1 MDSVDGDVR
10 LSVKL
15 DTKTIQSS
23 ADELRKAFKNALSSL
38 SSSDTASKVLE
49 QLNTTVESV
58 TSSLETLQS
67 SGNII
72 VQTNAQQVSEET
84 EQVSSAIE
92 EAKSSAETAHQAL
105 SEMENINDVN
115 TEPIEQATESIET
128 LDEWAR
134 QTDEEID
141 KLIDDIAQQQAAEQ
155 NISQQISNKNAD
167 GFQANFVADEFNDLL
182 SQINNVEELQELIMD
197 LRTVQGQLNGESED
211 YNEKWESIN
220 EAVHSVLE
228 KIREVR
234 IENARTAT
242 SFGETTQN
250 ANEPQTSTENIA
262 QSTSSV
268 RFLSAL
274 SRGMQ
279 DLEGYTWNVI
289 NAFRN
294 VGDVIRHS
302 TGSAVPAIS
311 SASDRITQ
319 FNKSI
324 LNSVKSLIQHSKVI
338 KAAKNGIAQFSKSV
352 LNSVKSLIKHGTAS
366 KSAKNGINNF
376 NSVMK
381 KGVNVLLKYGL
392 GIRSTYILFNKLK
405 TAIKDGYKN
414 LGGYSDEVNKSISS
428 TMSALAKLKN
438 QLAATFQPIV
448 SVVVPILNKLIEKLN
463 EAAVAVSQF
472 FAAWTGQAYVYKA
485 KDVQEKYVEDLE
497 DTAEA
502 AEEAEKAL
510 DSYLSPLDD
519 INKFQED
526 SDKATSTDKTKDTTA
541 EDPKNMF
548 ETAAVE
554 SKFKELVDKIKK
566 AFESGDF
573 TDFGVKLGEKLNK
586 AIKKIDS
593 KAIGK
598 TIAKVINS
606 ATSFAI
612 GFLTTVNWDKI
623 GSKIADN
630 INTLVKNVDGKQL
643 GRAIAE
649 VINSGFGLA
658 TGFLGTFNST
668 ALADKIAD
676 TINSFFENIDEK
688 TAGETI
694 ASAINKAIS
703 FSTELLAET
712 DFEQI
717 GTKIANFMN
726 STFENI
732 DGEQIGET
740 LSTVLFSV
748 IDFAM
753 GFLENLDFGEVEQKL
768 NDIIHGFFEDIDT
781 RTDIDFE
788 PFLSAFDGLT
798 EDVQE
803 IIDLAETWVTSVWD
817 KVFVPLSTWVIDEGV
832 PAALDAIGGALELIK
847 SVGEKAGEILSA
859 LWDGFFAQAASW
871 VGDEIVSFLE
881 ILGQFLTD
889 IANNDAAVTAIIAIG
904 AAILTI
910 VTAVKALNIALA
922 IADILSQPLL
932 ILPELIAIAIAA
944 IIVVIIEVI
953 TYWDTL
959 KEIFSEGIQWWKDFF
974 SKWWNTIVT
983 YWSDKLLSI
992 GKWFKTVIASFKE
1005 FLGDVKDYWSQHN
1018 PFPGITNSAKAFVT
1032 GFKNIVGGITKFLL
1046 YTFKGNWKKAWEGI
1060 KQVFTGIWQTLAGA
1074 ITLPI
1079 NAVIDLINLLL
1090 KGITKG
1096 VNAILSGISNAMQFD
1111 IPEWVP
1117 GIGGSTYGLYIPPLE
1132 IPTIPKLATGAVI
1145 PPNREFLAVLGDQR
1159 NGNNIEAPEG
1169 LIRQIVSEEL
1179 AKNNGGNNVYN
1190 VNLQVGNKSFLKFVL
1205 DEAKIKQ
1212 GQTGRNPFELA

>member
-1 MDSVDGDVR
+1 MESVDGDVR

-38 SSSDTASKVLE
+38 SSSDTASKALE
-49 QLNTTVESV
+49 QLNATVESV
-58 TSSLETLQS
+58 TSSLEILQS
-67 SGNII
+67 SGNIVI
-72 VQTNAQQVSEET
+72 QTNAQQVSEET
-84 EQVSSAIE
+84 EKVGSAIGE
-92 EAKSSAETAHQAL
+92 VQSNAESTNQTL
-105 SEMENINDVN
+105 SEMENINVN
-115 TEPIEQATESIET
+115 TEPIEQATESVEN

-134 QTDEEID
+134 QTDEDID
-141 KLIDDIAQQQAAEQ
+141 KLFDDIARQQAAEQ
-155 NISQQISNKNAD
+155 NISNTNAG

-182 SQINNVEELQELIMD
+182 SQINSVEELQELIMD
-197 LRTVQGQLNGESED
+197 LQTVQGQLNSESKD
-211 YNEKWESIN
+211 YSEKWESID
-220 EAVHSVLE
+220 EAVQSVLE

-234 IENARTAT
+234 AENARAAT

-250 ANEPQTSTENIA
+250 ANETQTSTENIA

-268 RFLSAL
+268 RVKIQEFLSAL

-302 TGSAVPAIS
+302 TGSAAPAIS
-311 SASDRITQ
+311 SASERITQ
-319 FNKSI
+319 FNKNI
-324 LNSVKSLIQHSKVI
+324 LNSVKSLIQHSKII

-366 KSAKNGINNF
+366 KSAKNGINSF

-526 SDKATSTDKTKDTTA
+526 SDKTTPTDKTKDTTA

-548 ETAAVE
+548 ETVAVE
-554 SKFKELVDKIKK
+554 SKFNDLVNKIKK
-566 AFESGDF
+566 AFQTGDF
-573 TDFGVKLGEKLNK
+573 TEFGVELGKKINK
-586 AIKKIDS
+586 AIEKIDS
-593 KAIGK
+593 KVIGK

-649 VINSGFGLA
+649 AINAGFRLA
-658 TGFLGTFNST
+658 TGFLGTFNSS

-703 FSTELLAET
+703 FSTELLTET

-717 GTKIANFMN
+717 GTKIANFLN

-798 EDVQE
+798 EDVQG

-817 KVFVPLSTWVIDEGV
+817 KVFVPLSTWTIEEGV
-832 PAALDAIGGALELIK
+832 PAALDTIGGALELIK
-847 SVGEKAGEILSA
+847 SVGEKAGEILGA

-889 IANNDAAVTAIIAIG
+889 VANNDAAVTAIIAIG

-944 IIVVIIEVI
+944 IIVVIIEII

-1005 FLGDVKDYWSQHN
+1005 FIGDVKAYWGN
-1018 PFPGITNSAKAFVT
+1018 L
-1032 GFKNIVGGITKFLL
+1032 FKNLWNSVKNWWNN
-1046 YTFKGNWKKAWEGI
+1046 TFIAGWKSALATVKSTFSNMWNGI
-1060 KQVFTGIWQTLAGA
+1060 KNIAKNAVNAVIGFVNGMINGAATGINR
-1074 ITLPI
+1074 I
-1079 NAVIDLINLLL
+1079 IDLINTLRW
-1090 KGITKG
+1090 
-1096 VNAILSGISNAMQFD
+1096 D
-1111 IPEWVP
+1111 IPDWVP
-1117 GIGGSTYGLYIPPLE
+1117 VIGGGTFGFNIQHITPPQIPY
-1132 IPTIPKLATGAVI
+1132 LATGAVI
-1145 PPNREFLAVLGDQR
+1145 PPNRQFLAVLGDQK
-1159 NGNNIEAPEG
+1159 NGNNIEAPES

>member
-84 EQVSSAIE
+84 EKVGSAIGE
-92 EAKSSAETAHQAL
+92 VQSNAESTNQTL
-105 SEMENINDVN
+105 SEMENINVN
-115 TEPIEQATESIET
+115 TQPIEQVTESVES
-128 LDEWAR
+128 LDGWVQ
-134 QTDEEID
+134 QTHEDID
-141 KLIDDIAQQQAAEQ
+141 KLFDEIAQQQAAK
-155 NISQQISNKNAD
+155 NIPQQISNTNAD
-167 GFQANFVADEFNDLL
+167 NFQANFVADEFNNLL

-197 LRTVQGQLNGESED
+197 LRTVQGQLNSESED
-211 YNEKWESIN
+211 YDQKWESIN
-220 EAVHSVLE
+220 DAVQSVLG

-234 IENARTAT
+234 AENARTAT

-250 ANEPQTSTENIA
+250 ANETQTSTENIA

-268 RFLSAL
+268 RVKIQEFLSAL

-319 FNKSI
+319 FNRNI
-324 LNSVKSLIQHSKVI
+324 LNSVKSLIHH
-338 KAAKNGIAQFSKSV
+338 AK
-352 LNSVKSLIKHGTAS
+352 AS
-366 KSAKNGINNF
+366 KAAKNGINNF
-376 NSVMK
+376 NSVIK
-381 KGVNVLLKYGL
+381 KAIGTLLKYGL
-392 GIRSTYILFNKLK
+392 GIRSTYILINKLRSAVK
-405 TAIKDGYKN
+405 EGYKN
-414 LGGYSDEVNKSISS
+414 LAGYSDEVNQSISS
-428 TMSALAKLKN
+428 VLSSLAKLKN

-448 SVVVPILNKLIEKLN
+448 SVAVPTLNKLIEKLN
-463 EAAVAVSQF
+463 ESAFAVSQF
-472 FAAWTGQAYVYKA
+472 FAALTGQTVVYKA
-485 KDVQEKYVEDLE
+485 NDVQKQYVENLE

-510 DSYLSPLDD
+510 DNYLSPLDD
-519 INKFQED
+519 LNKYEEPKEVTPKVTE
-526 SDKATSTDKTKDTTA
+526 SKTDDN
-541 EDPKNMF
+541 EDPKKMF
-548 ETAAVE
+548 ETVAVE
-554 SKFKELVDKIKK
+554 NKFLELAKKIK
-566 AFESGDF
+566 EELS
-573 TDFGVKLGEKLNK
+573 KLF
-586 AIKKIDS
+586 APIK
-593 KAIGK
+593 
-598 TIAKVINS
+598 NS
-606 ATSFAI
+606 
-612 GFLTTVNWDKI
+612 WDKYGATVI
-623 GSKIADN
+623 EK
-630 INTLVKNVDGKQL
+630 VK
-643 GRAIAE
+643 
-649 VINSGFGLA
+649 
-658 TGFLGTFNST
+658 GTFNSLKSTIGSVHDSFVTVWTGGTGESIVDNILQTFININSIITNISDNFRT
-668 ALADKIAD
+668 AWDSGSGLSIAQKLADTFNIIL
-676 TINSFFENIDEK
+676 THINNITAK
-688 TAGETI
+688 TAEW
-694 ASAINKAIS
+694 SKDIN
-703 FSTELLAET
+703 
-712 DFEQI
+712 
-717 GTKIANFMN
+717 
-726 STFENI
+726 
-732 DGEQIGET
+732 
-740 LSTVLFSV
+740 
-748 IDFAM
+748 
-753 GFLENLDFGEVEQKL
+753 
-768 NDIIHGFFEDIDT
+768 
-781 RTDIDFE
+781 FE
-788 PFLSAFDGLT
+788 PLLNSLDEILT
-798 EDVQE
+798 PLQG
-803 IIDLAETWVTSVWD
+803 IIDLAGEWTEKVWE
-817 KVFVPLSTWVIDEGV
+817 KVFLPLASWTIEEAV
-832 PAALDAIGGALELIK
+832 PAALDAIGGALELIE
-847 SVGEKAGEILSA
+847 SVGEKAGEILGA

-871 VGDEIVSFLE
+871 VGDKIVSFLE

-889 IANNDAAVTAIIAIG
+889 VANNDTAVTAIIAIG
-904 AAILTI
+904 TAIMTVATAIQAINLALTI
-910 VTAVKALNIALA
+910 MDALA
-922 IADILSQPLL
+922 AVNPFTWII
-932 ILPELIAIAIAA
+932 IAIAA

-1018 PFPGITNSAKAFVT
+1018 PFPGITNSVKAFVT
-1032 GFKNIVGGITKFLL
+1032 GFKNIVGGITKFLF

-1090 KGITKG
+1090 KGITNG

-1190 VNLQVGNKSFLKFVL
+1190 VNLQVGHKSFLKFVL

>member
-1 MDSVDGDVR
+1 M
-10 LSVKL
+10 
-15 DTKTIQSS
+15 
-23 ADELRKAFKNALSSL
+23 
-38 SSSDTASKVLE
+38 LE

-84 EQVSSAIE
+84 EKVGSAIGE
-92 EAKSSAETAHQAL
+92 VQSNAESTNQTL
-105 SEMENINDVN
+105 SEMENINVN
-115 TEPIEQATESIET
+115 TQPIEQVTESVES
-128 LDEWAR
+128 LDGWVQ
-134 QTDEEID
+134 QTHEDID
-141 KLIDDIAQQQAAEQ
+141 KLFDEIAQQQAAK
-155 NISQQISNKNAD
+155 NIPQQISNTNAD
-167 GFQANFVADEFNDLL
+167 NFQANFVADEFNNLL

-197 LRTVQGQLNGESED
+197 LRTVQGQLNSESED
-211 YNEKWESIN
+211 YDQKWESIN
-220 EAVHSVLE
+220 DAVQSVLG

-234 IENARTAT
+234 AENARTAT

-250 ANEPQTSTENIA
+250 ANETQTSTENIA

-268 RFLSAL
+268 RVKIQEFLSAL

-319 FNKSI
+319 FNRNI
-324 LNSVKSLIQHSKVI
+324 LNSVKSLIQH
-338 KAAKNGIAQFSKSV
+338 AK
-352 LNSVKSLIKHGTAS
+352 AS
-366 KSAKNGINNF
+366 KAAKNGINNF
-376 NSVMK
+376 NFVIK
-381 KGVNVLLKYGL
+381 KAIGTLLKYGL
-392 GIRSTYILFNKLK
+392 GIRSTYILINKLRSAVK
-405 TAIKDGYKN
+405 EGYKN
-414 LGGYSDEVNKSISS
+414 LAGYSDEVNQSISS
-428 TMSALAKLKN
+428 VLSSLAKLKN

-448 SVVVPILNKLIEKLN
+448 SVAVPTLNKLIEKLN
-463 EAAVAVSQF
+463 ESAFAVSQF
-472 FAAWTGQAYVYKA
+472 FAALTGQTVVYKA
-485 KDVQEKYVEDLE
+485 NDVQKQYVENLE

-510 DSYLSPLDD
+510 DNYLSPLDD
-519 INKFQED
+519 LNKYEEPKEVTPKVTE
-526 SDKATSTDKTKDTTA
+526 SKTDDN
-541 EDPKNMF
+541 EDPKKMF
-548 ETAAVE
+548 ETVAVE
-554 SKFKELVDKIKK
+554 NKFLELAKKIK
-566 AFESGDF
+566 EELS
-573 TDFGVKLGEKLNK
+573 KLF
-586 AIKKIDS
+586 APIK
-593 KAIGK
+593 
-598 TIAKVINS
+598 NS
-606 ATSFAI
+606 
-612 GFLTTVNWDKI
+612 WDKYGATVI
-623 GSKIADN
+623 EK
-630 INTLVKNVDGKQL
+630 VK
-643 GRAIAE
+643 
-649 VINSGFGLA
+649 
-658 TGFLGTFNST
+658 GTFNSLKSTIGSVHDSFVTVWTGGTGESIVDNILQTFININSIITNISDNFRT
-668 ALADKIAD
+668 AWDSGSGLSIAQKLADTFNIIL
-676 TINSFFENIDEK
+676 THINNITAK
-688 TAGETI
+688 TAEW
-694 ASAINKAIS
+694 SKDIN
-703 FSTELLAET
+703 
-712 DFEQI
+712 
-717 GTKIANFMN
+717 
-726 STFENI
+726 
-732 DGEQIGET
+732 
-740 LSTVLFSV
+740 
-748 IDFAM
+748 
-753 GFLENLDFGEVEQKL
+753 
-768 NDIIHGFFEDIDT
+768 
-781 RTDIDFE
+781 FE
-788 PFLSAFDGLT
+788 PLLNSLDEILT
-798 EDVQE
+798 PLQG
-803 IIDLAETWVTSVWD
+803 IIDLAGKWTEKVWE
-817 KVFVPLSTWVIDEGV
+817 KVFLPLASWTIEKAV
-832 PAALDAIGGALELIK
+832 PAALDAISGALELIE
-847 SVGEKAGEILSA
+847 SVGEKAGEILGA

-871 VGDEIVSFLE
+871 VGDKIVSFLE

-889 IANNDAAVTAIIAIG
+889 VANNDTAVTAIIAIG
-904 AAILTI
+904 TAIMTVATAIQAINLALTI
-910 VTAVKALNIALA
+910 MDALA
-922 IADILSQPLL
+922 AVNPFTWII
-932 ILPELIAIAIAA
+932 IAIAA

-1018 PFPGITNSAKAFVT
+1018 PFPGITNSVKAFVT
-1032 GFKNIVGGITKFLL
+1032 GFKNIVGGITKFLF

-1090 KGITKG
+1090 KGITNG

-1190 VNLQVGNKSFLKFVL
+1190 VNLQVGHKSFLKFVL

>member
-58 TSSLETLQS
+58 TSGLETLQS

-234 IENARTAT
+234 IENARAAAAT
-242 SFGETTQN
+242 NEITQN
-250 ANEPQTSTENIA
+250 TNEPQTSTENIA

-319 FNKSI
+319 FSKSV
-324 LNSVKSLIQHSKVI
+324 LNSVKSLIQHSKII
-338 KAAKNGIAQFSKSV
+338 KAAKNGIAQFNKSV
-352 LNSVKSLIKHGTAS
+352 LNSVKSLIRHGTAS
-366 KSAKNGINNF
+366 KSAKNGINSF

-381 KGVNVLLKYGL
+381 KGVNILLKYGL

-414 LGGYSDEVNKSISS
+414 LGGYSGEVNKSISS
-428 TMSALAKLKN
+428 AMSALAKLKN

-448 SVVVPILNKLIEKLN
+448 SVVVPTLNKLIEKLN

-519 INKFQED
+519 INKFQEG
-526 SDKATSTDKTKDTTA
+526 DKATSTDKTKDTTTK
-541 EDPKNMF
+541 DPKKMF

-554 SKFKELVDKIKK
+554 NKFKELVDKIKK

-573 TDFGVKLGEKLNK
+573 TDFGVKLGKKLNK
-586 AIKKIDS
+586 AIEKIDS

-753 GFLENLDFGEVEQKL
+753 GFIENLDFGEVEQKL

-817 KVFVPLSTWVIDEGV
+817 KVFVPLSTWTVEEGV

-847 SVGEKAGEILSA
+847 NVGEKAGEILSA

-881 ILGQFLTD
+881 ILSQFLTD
-889 IANNDAAVTAIIAIG
+889 VANNDAAVTAIIAIG

-983 YWSDKLLSI
+983 YWSDKLLKI
-992 GKWFKTVIASFKE
+992 VKWFKTVIASFKE
-1005 FLGDVKDYWSQHN
+1005 FIGDVKAYWGN
-1018 PFPGITNSAKAFVT
+1018 L
-1032 GFKNIVGGITKFLL
+1032 FKNLWNSVKNWWNNTFIGGWKSALATVKS
-1046 YTFKGNWKKAWEGI
+1046 TFSNMWNGI
-1060 KQVFTGIWQTLAGA
+1060 KNIAKNA
-1074 ITLPI
+1074 I
-1079 NAVIDLINLLL
+1079 NAVIGWINSLI
-1090 KGITKG
+1090 
-1096 VNAILSGISNAMQFD
+1096 SGIVSKINNVLSLMNSLSFD
-1111 IPEWVP
+1111 IPDWLGGGTLGFNVP
-1117 GIGGSTYGLYIPPLE
+1117 LINAPQIPY
-1132 IPTIPKLATGAVI
+1132 LATGAVI
-1145 PPNREFLAVLGDQR
+1145 PPNRQFLAVLGDQK
-1159 NGNNIEAPEG
+1159 NGNNIEAPES

>member
-115 TEPIEQATESIET
+115 TEPIEQATESVEN

-134 QTDEEID
+134 QTDEDID
-141 KLIDDIAQQQAAEQ
+141 KLFDDIAQQQAAEQ
-155 NISQQISNKNAD
+155 NIPQQISDTNAG

-182 SQINNVEELQELIMD
+182 SQINNVEELQELLMD

-211 YNEKWESIN
+211 YNEKWESIR
-220 EAVHSVLE
+220 EAAHSVIE

-234 IENARTAT
+234 IENAKAAAAT
-242 SFGETTQN
+242 NEITQN
-250 ANEPQTSTENIA
+250 TEQLENA
-262 QSTSSV
+262 TDN
-268 RFLSAL
+268 
-274 SRGMQ
+274 SRLTLQ
-279 DLEGYTWNVI
+279 DLGQG
-289 NAFRN
+289 FRN
-294 VGDVIRHS
+294 LISAFKEVMTKERSFQVGMTEDMQKLQSVF
-302 TGSAVPAIS
+302 GSVS
-311 SASDRITQ
+311 ERITQ
-319 FNKSI
+319 FNKSV
-324 LNSVKSLIQHSKVI
+324 LNSVKSLIQHSKI
-338 KAAKNGIAQFSKSV
+338 IEAAKNGIAQFSKSV

-366 KSAKNGINNF
+366 KSAKNGINSF

-381 KGVNVLLKYGL
+381 KGINALLKYGL

-485 KDVQEKYVEDLE
+485 NDVQKQYVENLE

-519 INKFQED
+519 LNKYEEPKEVTPKVAE
-526 SDKATSTDKTKDTTA
+526 SKTDDN
-541 EDPKNMF
+541 EDPKKMF
-548 ETAAVE
+548 ETVAVE
-554 SKFKELVDKIKK
+554 NKFKELVDKIKK

-573 TDFGVKLGEKLNK
+573 TDFGVKLGKKLNK
-586 AIKKIDS
+586 AIEKIDS

-703 FSTELLAET
+703 FSTELLTET

-717 GTKIANFMN
+717 GIKIANFMN

-740 LSTVLFSV
+740 LSTVLFSA
-748 IDFAM
+748 IDFAI

-781 RTDIDFE
+781 KTDIDFE

-817 KVFVPLSTWVIDEGV
+817 KVFVPLSTWTIEEGV

-847 SVGEKAGEILSA
+847 NVGEKAGEILSA

-881 ILGQFLTD
+881 ILSQFLTD
-889 IANNDAAVTAIIAIG
+889 VANNDAAVTAIIAIG

-983 YWSDKLLSI
+983 YWSDKLLKI
-992 GKWFKTVIASFKE
+992 VKWFKTVIASFKE
-1005 FLGDVKDYWSQHN
+1005 FIGDVKTYWGN
-1018 PFPGITNSAKAFVT
+1018 L
-1032 GFKNIVGGITKFLL
+1032 FKNLWNSVKNWWNNTFIGGWKSALATVKS
-1046 YTFKGNWKKAWEGI
+1046 TFSNMWNGI
-1060 KQVFTGIWQTLAGA
+1060 KNIAKNAVNAVIGFVNGMINGAATGINR
-1074 ITLPI
+1074 I
-1079 NAVIDLINLLL
+1079 IDLINTLRW
-1090 KGITKG
+1090 
-1096 VNAILSGISNAMQFD
+1096 D
-1111 IPEWVP
+1111 IPDWVP
-1117 GIGGSTYGLYIPPLE
+1117 VIGGGTFGFNIQHITPPQIPY
-1132 IPTIPKLATGAVI
+1132 LATGAVI
-1145 PPNREFLAVLGDQR
+1145 PPNRQFLAVLGDQK
-1159 NGNNIEAPEG
+1159 NGNNIEAPES

-1179 AKNNGGNNVYN
+1179 AKNSGGNNVYI
-1190 VNLQVGNKSFLKFVL
+1190 VKAMVRGKEILDITI
-1205 DEAKIKQ
+1205 DEAKLRRA
-1212 GQTGRNPFELA
+1212 QTGRNPYELA